1 LFDAVVA
8 LFLAEGF
15 AHLTLDEIA
24 ARLRCSK
31 STLYTLAAS
40 KEQLVQAA
48 TVHFFR
54 AATETVEGRV
64 GAVAGA
70 RERIAEYLAAVG
82 EALDPASDQF
92 MADLDGFAP
101 ARAIYERNT
110 RIAARRV
117 HELIAEGVVAGD
129 FRDVHAAFA
138 ADLVATVMVRIQQR
152 VVRDNTGLDDAA
164 AYRELAA
171 ILTGGI
177 SRPAAGSA
185 SPRRTSPSRAGRRRA
200 DGPASSSRRL
210 RRTPPGAP

>member
-1 LFDAVVA
+1 MSKPTFATARQTELFDALVA
-8 LFLAEGF
+8 LFLADGF
-15 AHLTLDEIA
+15 AHLTLDDIA

-31 STLYTLAAS
+31 STLYTLASS

-54 AATETVEGRV
+54 AATESVESRV
-64 GAVAGA
+64 DVVTGA
-70 RERIAEYLAAVG
+70 RERIAAYLEGVG
-82 EALDPASDQF
+82 TALDPASDQF
-92 MADLDGFAP
+92 MADLDAFAP
-101 ARAIYERNT
+101 ARAIYEKNT

-117 HELIAEGVVAGD
+117 QELIADGVAAGE

-177 SRPAAGSA
+177 
-185 SPRRTSPSRAGRRRA
+185 RA
-200 DGPASSSRRL
+200 
-210 RRTPPGAP
+210 

>member
-1 LFDAVVA
+1 VTKPAFATRRRVQLFDTLLA
-8 LFLAEGF
+8 LFLEEGF

-54 AATETVEGRV
+54 SATDSVESRV
-64 GAVAGA
+64 AAVAGA
-70 RERIAEYLAAVG
+70 RDRIAAYLSAVG
-82 EALDPASDQF
+82 AALDPASDQF
-92 MADLDGFAP
+92 MADLDAFAP
-101 ARAIYERNT
+101 ARAIYETNT
-110 RIAARRV
+110 RIAAARV
-117 HELIAEGVVAGD
+117 QELIAEGVAAGE

-138 ADLVATVMVRIQQR
+138 ADLVAAMMVRIQQR
-152 VVRDNTGLDDAA
+152 VVRDNAGLDDAD

-177 SRPAAGSA
+177 QV
-185 SPRRTSPSRAGRRRA
+185 
-200 DGPASSSRRL
+200 
-210 RRTPPGAP
+210 

>member
-1 LFDAVVA
+1 MTRPAFATARRTELFDALTA

-54 AATETVEGRV
+54 TATESVEARVAAVTGARDRIAAYLSAV
-64 GAVAGA
+64 GA
-70 RERIAEYLAAVG
+70 
-82 EALDPASDQF
+82 ALDPASDRF
-92 MADLDGFAP
+92 MADLDAFAP
-101 ARAIYERNT
+101 AREIYERNT
-110 RIAARRV
+110 RIAAHRV
-117 HELIAEGVVAGD
+117 QELIAEGVAAAD

-138 ADLVATVMVRIQQR
+138 ADLVTTVMVRIQQR
-152 VVRDNTGLDDAA
+152 VVRDNTGLDDAD

-177 SRPAAGSA
+177 QA
-185 SPRRTSPSRAGRRRA
+185 
-200 DGPASSSRRL
+200 
-210 RRTPPGAP
+210 

>member
-1 LFDAVVA
+1 MSTPAFATRRRTELFDAVVA

-40 KEQLVQAA
+40 KEQLVTAA
-48 TVHFFR
+48 TKHFFR
-54 AATETVEGRV
+54 SATDAVEDRVAAAE
-64 GAVAGA
+64 GA
-70 RERIAEYLAAVG
+70 RERVTAYLQAVG
-82 EALDPASDQF
+82 EALDPASDRF
-92 MADLDGFAP
+92 MADLDAFAP
-101 ARAIYERNT
+101 AREIYEQNT

-117 HELIAEGVVAGD
+117 QEVIAAGVAAGE

-138 ADLVATVMVRIQQR
+138 AELVATMMVRIQQR
-152 VVRDNTGLDDAA
+152 AVRDRTGLEDAA

-177 SRPAAGSA
+177 QA
-185 SPRRTSPSRAGRRRA
+185 
-200 DGPASSSRRL
+200 
-210 RRTPPGAP
+210 

>member
-1 LFDAVVA
+1 MTKPAFATARQTELFDALVA

-31 STLYTLAAS
+31 STLYALAGS

-54 AATETVEGRV
+54 SATETVEARVDAVV
-64 GAVAGA
+64 GARA
-70 RERIAEYLAAVG
+70 RIAAYLEAVG
-82 EALDPASDQF
+82 AALDPASDQF
-92 MADLDGFAP
+92 MADLDAFAP
-101 ARAIYERNT
+101 ARAIYEKNT

-117 HELIAEGVVAGD
+117 RELIADGVAAGE

-138 ADLVATVMVRIQQR
+138 AELVATVMVRIQQR
-152 VVRDNTGLDDAA
+152 AVRDNTGLDDAA

-177 SRPAAGSA
+177 EV
-185 SPRRTSPSRAGRRRA
+185 
-200 DGPASSSRRL
+200 
-210 RRTPPGAP
+210 

>member
-1 LFDAVVA
+1 MTRPAFATRRRTELFDS
-8 LFLAEGF
+8 LTDLLLSEGF
-15 AHLTLDEIA
+15 AHLTLEDIA

-31 STLYTLAAS
+31 STLYTLAGS

-54 AATETVEGRV
+54 SATEFVESRV
-64 GAVAGA
+64 ASARGA
-70 RERIAEYLAAVG
+70 RNRIAAYLAAVG
-82 EALDPASDQF
+82 TALDPASDQF
-92 MADLDGFAP
+92 MVDLDAFAP
-101 ARAIYERNT
+101 ARAVYEQNT

-117 HELIAEGVVAGD
+117 QELIAEGVAAGD

-152 VVRDNTGLDDAA
+152 VVRENTGLDDAD

-177 SRPAAGSA
+177 EA
-185 SPRRTSPSRAGRRRA
+185 
-200 DGPASSSRRL
+200 
-210 RRTPPGAP
+210 